1 MIFRFSI
8 LLFLTFLISC
18 SSDTSEEKKTD
29 ELSSEEQAEIQN
41 SQFRRKAADAAN
53 KGKINSQKYS
63 SHNEGVVFATQP
75 EMKVDQ
81 EKFKN
86 VLKNAVKGDP
96 DYQYSLAMCY
106 KYGYAVKPD
115 TKKALY
121 WFKKAADQGHKQAER
136 VYNFMIKRK

>member
-1 MIFRFSI
+1 MTFRLL
-8 LLFLTFLISC
+8 LLFSLTLFFSC
-18 SSDTSEEKKTD
+18 TSEAPEEEKTEGITEEEKADLENAKFQRKATD
-29 ELSSEEQAEIQN
+29 ALNKDKINIQN
-41 SQFRRKAADAAN
+41 N
-53 KGKINSQKYS
+53 S
-63 SHNEGVVFATQP
+63 SHNEGFVMATQP
-75 EMKVDQ
+75 DMKVDQ

-115 TKKALY
+115 TKKALF